1 MNTHTT
7 ELTETPPD
15 ERLYCEPEPFEGIE
29 LERQKF
35 EAWATGKSGP
45 WLPEALARDDFG
57 YKSTEVREH
66 WSMWV
71 ELATRR
77 VSTALAQGTPMP
89 KTGIKVTDI
98 TQLQRD
104 LARHAAAGNV
114 DVAATCVQAQ
124 AVIEGLLSG
133 LDAGQLA

>member
-15 ERLYCEPEPFEGIE
+15 ERLYCEPAPFEGIE

-77 VSTALAQGTPMP
+77 VSTALAQGATLP

-104 LARHAAAGNV
+104 LARHAAGGNI

>member
-7 ELTETPPD
+7 ELNETTPD

-77 VSTALAQGTPMP
+77 VSTALAQGATLP

-104 LARHAAAGNV
+104 LARHAAGGNI